1 MDHLPAV
8 FSVDVA
14 GRLRLRAPVGTVCKP
29 AQSNPGAFRDAVGGV
44 HIPAGSIWRA
54 ARRSGFGTP
63 VVLVA
68 LAVGEDSWYSVL
80 CRLHDRAAAS
90 ELAVE
95 DACKFGTRS
104 VLSLRHQQ
112 CR

>member
-1 MDHLPAV
+1 MDYLPAV
-8 FSVDVA
+8 FSVDA
-14 GRLRLRAPVGTVCKP
+14 ADRLRLCAPLGTVCKP
-29 AQSNPGAFRDAVGGV
+29 AQSNPSALRDAVRGV
-44 HIPAGSIWRA
+44 HIPAGSIWGA
-54 ARRSGFGTP
+54 ARRSGFGTS

-68 LAVGEDSWYSVL
+68 LAVSEDSWYSVL
-80 CRLHDRAAAS
+80 CRLHDRAASS

-104 VLSLRHQQ
+104 IFSLRHQQ